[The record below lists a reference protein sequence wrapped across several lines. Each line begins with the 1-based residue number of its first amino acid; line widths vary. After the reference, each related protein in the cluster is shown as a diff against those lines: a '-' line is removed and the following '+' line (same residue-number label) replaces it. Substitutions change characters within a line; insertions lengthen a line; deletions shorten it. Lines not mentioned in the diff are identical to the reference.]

1 MSLERTISAMQYAR
15 VAAARPHGPCD
26 MGRPGGEYRPPAA
39 RSRAFAHLT
48 HWRSPSDRSPAMGT
62 ASPARALG
70 ALLPLLLLLAC
81 GIAMPL
87 AAGEPSRCSAC
98 RAVAVRSG
106 GGGSGGGGSGG
117 RALLAAAPAFVLL
130 LGIAGQLLGLHY
142 LATTCCTS
150 LATGGL
156 RMSCLGR
163 FSRSNDC
170 QRNARN
176 RPTACRAP
184 KRARF
189 HCTWLSLYFLPL

>member
-1 MSLERTISAMQYAR
+1 
-15 VAAARPHGPCD
+15 
-26 MGRPGGEYRPPAA
+26 
-39 RSRAFAHLT
+39 
-48 HWRSPSDRSPAMGT
+48 MGT
-62 ASPARALG
+62 ASHARALG

-106 GGGSGGGGSGG
+106 GGGSGG
-117 RALLAAAPAFVLL
+117 RALPAAAPAFVLL

-189 HCTWLSLYFLPL
+189 HCTLAQPVLSPAMMLCRRS